1 MASLCNIKTEQAE
14 FGYSLSN
21 DIKPTHQIHCHN
33 VYEIY
38 YFVEGDVDYL
48 VEGKLYQPTPHS
60 LLLLSPHVFHGV
72 KVRSEKPYRRFT
84 LHFHPDLLHPDRRHL
99 LLSAFP
105 SNEKHSRREV
115 YYENL
120 TGTQLGSFFEA
131 LIGLADQSEQ
141 LKRQLLSTYIEA
153 ILAQLTII
161 CQTHSPAQVATR
173 TSHTITDIIA
183 YLNDHL
189 TDPITLDRLSEHFN
203 ISKHYMNR
211 AFRKAAGTT
220 VFDYLIYKRVIY
232 AQQLLINGSSA
243 TEAAL
248 KSGFRDY
255 TVFYRA
261 YRKHLGHPPLED
273 RSLTHIPHRLS

>member
-1 MASLCNIKTEQAE
+1 MAYLCQINTDQVL
-14 FGYSLSN
+14 FNYSVSSKVN
-21 DIKPTHQIHCHN
+21 TAYQIHCHN

-38 YFVEGDVDYL
+38 YFLEGDVDYL
-48 VEGKLYQPTPHS
+48 VEGKLYRPAPHS

-72 KVRSEKPYRRFT
+72 KVRTEHPYRRFT
-84 LHFHPDLLHPDRRHL
+84 LHFNPDLLPTERRPL

-120 TGTQLGSFFEA
+120 TGTQLESFLEA
-131 LIGLADQSEQ
+131 MVSLADQSDQ
-141 LKRQLLSTYIEA
+141 LKRQLLPSYIEA
-153 ILAQLTII
+153 ILAQLTLI
-161 CQTHSPAQVATR
+161 CQTHSPVQVEAM

-189 TDPITLDRLSEHFN
+189 TEPITLDRLSAHFN

-220 VFDYLIYKRVIY
+220 VFDYLIYKRVIF
-232 AQQLLINGSSA
+232 ARQLMINGRTA

-248 KSGFRDY
+248 QSGFRDY
-255 TVFYRA
+255 SVFYRA
-261 YRKHLGHPPLED
+261 YRKHLGHSPLED
-273 RSLTHIPHRLS
+273 RTFAHQ

>member
-1 MASLCNIKTEQAE
+1 
-14 FGYSLSN
+14 
-21 DIKPTHQIHCHN
+21 

-48 VEGKLYQPTPHS
+48 VEGKLYRPAPHS

-72 KVRSEKPYRRFT
+72 KVNSELPYRRFT
-84 LHFHPDLLHPDRRHL
+84 IHFNPDLLLTERRPL

-120 TGTQLGSFFEA
+120 AGMQLISFLEA
-131 LIGLADQSEQ
+131 LVSLASQPEQ
-141 LKRQLLSTYIEA
+141 LQLQLLPTYIEA
-153 ILAQLTII
+153 ILAQLTLI
-161 CQTHSPAQVATR
+161 CRTHSPVQVEVR
-173 TSHTITDIIA
+173 TSHTITDIIT

-189 TDPITLDRLSEHFN
+189 TSSITLDHLSEHFN
-203 ISKHYMNR
+203 ISKHYLNR

-232 AQQLLINGSSA
+232 AQQQIINGATA
-243 TEAAL
+243 TEAAIQ
-248 KSGFRDY
+248 SGFRDY
-255 TVFYRA
+255 SVFYRA
-261 YRKHLGHPPLED
+261 YRKHLGHSPLVD
-273 RSLTHIPHRLS
+273 RCTAQ